1 MVHLR
6 VPLGLSGGSVVKNL
20 PANSRDTGSI
30 PGLERSPGG
39 DKGNPV
45 QNSCLANLKEPG
57 GLLSMGSQKIQTQL
71 GYTTALRFNLA
82 IEMKKSYM

>member
-1 MVHLR
+1 MVHIR
-6 VPLGLSGGSVVKNL
+6 VPLGLSGASVVKNP
-20 PANSRDTGSI
+20 PANSRDMGSI
-30 PGLERSPGG
+30 PGLEKSPGG
-39 DKGNPV
+39 DKGNPL

-57 GLLSMGSQKIQTQL
+57 GLPSMGSQKIQTQL

>member
-1 MVHLR
+1 M
-6 VPLGLSGGSVVKNL
+6 VKNL

-39 DKGNPV
+39 DKGNPL
-45 QNSCLANLKEPG
+45 QDSCLANLMEPD
-57 GLLSMGSQKIQTQL
+57 GLQSMGSQKIQTQL
-71 GYTTALRFNLA
+71 SGYTTAVGFNLV

>member
-1 MVHLR
+1 M
-6 VPLGLSGGSVVKNL
+6 
-20 PANSRDTGSI
+20 ASI

-39 DKGNPV
+39 DKGNPL

-57 GLLSMGSQKIQTQL
+57 GLPSMGSQKIQTQL